1 MAGEFPPPSKTVYLD
16 WNVEDPSRVK
26 GTAAEVQAAY
36 EKTYQSLNAHIRD
49 LVEAHLASLPEHAGT
64 GRDLMAA
71 ADVALYEA
79 KRDGRNRVRLY
90 RPAPAP
96 SSALR

>member
-1 MAGEFPPPSKTVYLD
+1 MRADSTIDISRHAPKRLTQVPNLDHYQIVVGLAREAQRALPPPSKTVYLD

-49 LVEAHLASLPEHAGT
+49 LVEAILG
-64 GRDLMAA
+64 DKV
-71 ADVALYEA
+71 D
-79 KRDGRNRVRLY
+79 
-90 RPAPAP
+90 
-96 SSALR
+96 